1 MGKKFT
7 IKNYPPP
14 PEKLSYP
21 HKFRVLALF
30 VLFALVFAF
39 SGCTD
44 STKPDANPGN
54 DSEPPLYS
62 LSDIQAAI
70 AEGDYL
76 SPDYENANYPSI
88 SFASSFARLSVYTET
103 FWQRYDI
110 SGNKAGYIYSSTITN
125 SYDAIKI
132 EHAYFSRYGN
142 SIYRWVKVTLY
153 QQSEFIVSEYESVN
167 NLEARFYFI
176 CSVGSLTVSAA

>member
-1 MGKKFT
+1 MKIHAPLKVISFRTFVAALLFVFVFALAGCT
-7 IKNYPPP
+7 NSTTP
-14 PEKLSYP
+14 PE
-21 HKFRVLALF
+21 
-30 VLFALVFAF
+30 
-39 SGCTD
+39 
-44 STKPDANPGN
+44 
-54 DSEPPLYS
+54 EPPAEKMPIYS

-70 AEGDYL
+70 AEGDYS
-76 SPDYENANYPSI
+76 SPDYETADYPTI
-88 SFASSFARLSVYTET
+88 SFASSFAKLSVYTET

-110 SGNKAGYIYSSTITN
+110 SGNKAGYIYSSIITN

-132 EHAYFSRYGN
+132 EHDHFSQYGN

-176 CSVGSLTVSAA
+176 CSVSTLTVSAA